1 VSEPLHAHRPTAP
14 RWTHTALRVNDIQA
28 TIDWY
33 LEFTPLE
40 LLDRREDDD
49 GYGAWLGHSDSGEF
63 PFILVVAQFFPHRDP
78 FAATPITGG
87 GPFNHMGIE
96 MPTRDSV
103 DEVARRAEAAGCL
116 AMPPTQMPDP
126 IGYICML
133 RDPDGNMVEFSYDQG
148 VYEKV
153 RDVWGSTA
161 AAG

>member
-1 VSEPLHAHRPTAP
+1 MTEPHHRLRPTSA
-14 RWTHTALRVNDIQA
+14 RWTHVARRVSDIDA

-40 LLDRREDDD
+40 LLDRREDED
-49 GYGAWLGHSDSGEF
+49 GFGAWLGHSDSGEH
-63 PFILVVAQFFPHRDP
+63 PFILVVAQFLPERDP
-78 FAATPITGG
+78 FAPAPIANS

-96 MPTRDSV
+96 VPDRESV
-103 DEVARRAEAAGCL
+103 DDVARRGEAAGCL

-153 RDVWGSTA
+153 REVWG
-161 AAG
+161 